1 MKILSFGESV
11 IDIVYLVKDLK
22 LDRKNEI
29 LLKKFSFGGPSL
41 VASLFLSFYGYRP
54 YFLPA

>member
-29 LLKKFSFGGPSL
+29 
-41 VASLFLSFYGYRP
+41 
-54 YFLPA
+54 